1 MVVSRRGDFK
11 GEREIEI
18 PLPFDGSLVTFCP
31 YRKSLARRR
40 NLFLYWNGHLTCIAL
55 HDIFVLRYKGGESVA
70 DKSRADYFR
79 QRRETRKHFSVLID
93 RRKAEAIEQKLA
105 EEGKT
110 KTAWLEEKIDE
121 ELGEQK

>member
-1 MVVSRRGDFK
+1 M
-11 GEREIEI
+11 
-18 PLPFDGSLVTFCP
+18 
-31 YRKSLARRR
+31 
-40 NLFLYWNGHLTCIAL
+40 
-55 HDIFVLRYKGGESVA
+55 A

-110 KTAWLEEKIDE
+110 KTAWLEDKIDE